1 MKIHLKV
8 LAAVILSA
16 TTLAG
21 ACFAQVYPSK
31 PLRLIVPSGPGSA
44 PDIRGRWLAEKL
56 RISLGQPVVVDNKPG
71 ASSILGTLAA
81 IQSKPDGY
89 TLLLSHQGI
98 MALNPH
104 LYPDLPYNPFKDLAP
119 VSRLAVSPMIL
130 VVHPDNPAHS
140 VSDLV
145 KLAKE
150 KPGHFNVGSP
160 GVGTPPHM
168 AAELFKRAAHIN
180 VTNVPYKSISAV
192 QIDMLGGRLTY
203 MFDAIAAVLPQV
215 RAGGLRPLGVTST
228 KRLASLP
235 EVPTLAETFPGFE
248 YRSWMGICVPAGT
261 PKEIVTRLNL
271 EINRILSTQEARD
284 WLAEQ
289 GGEPVIETPEGFG
302 AYAQKEYVHWGEV
315 VRENGIKITE

>member
-1 MKIHLKV
+1 MRNHSAAI
-8 LAAVILSA
+8 AAVILLA
-16 TTLAG
+16 TTSAG
-21 ACFAQVYPSK
+21 ACFAEAYPSK
-31 PLRLIVPSGPGSA
+31 PIRLIVPSGPGSA

-71 ASSILGTLAA
+71 ASSIIGTLAA
-81 IQSKPDGY
+81 IQSRPDGY

-119 VSRLAVSPMIL
+119 VSRLVVSPMIL
-130 VVHPDNPAHS
+130 VVHPDSPVHS
-140 VSDLV
+140 VADLV
-145 KLAKE
+145 RLAKE
-150 KPGHFNVGSP
+150 KPGQFNVGSP

-168 AAELFKRAAHIN
+168 AAELFKRAAHID
-180 VTNVPYKSISAV
+180 VTNIPYKSVSAV

-203 MFDAIAAVLPQV
+203 MYDAIAAVLPQV
-215 RAGGLRPLGVTST
+215 RGGRLRPLGVTST

-235 EVPTLAETFPGFE
+235 DVPTIAETLPGYE

-289 GGEPVIETPEGFG
+289 GGEPVIETPEEFG
-302 AYAQKEYVHWGEV
+302 AYARKEYVHWGEV
-315 VRENGIKITE
+315 VRENGIKINE